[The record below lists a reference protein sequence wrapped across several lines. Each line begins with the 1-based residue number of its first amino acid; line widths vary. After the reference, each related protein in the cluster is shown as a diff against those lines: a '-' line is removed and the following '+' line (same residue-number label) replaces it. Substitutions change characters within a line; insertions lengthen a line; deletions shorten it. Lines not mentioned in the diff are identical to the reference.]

1 MIFIKKKN
9 YIKNIFYII
18 LIVVIILII
27 LYKISKY
34 TYENFNNLEEENI
47 LLNIPKEHIKTINIT
62 ENNKPNEIPLNLFMC
77 WKTKNLPPSM
87 NKLVNKIIEENPDFK
102 IYIFD
107 DGDCRNMIEKY
118 FIQDVVDAFDNLVP
132 GAYKADL
139 WRYCV
144 LYLYGG
150 IYQDIKYEPVN
161 GFKYKELVDKEYF
174 VKDRKIGGEGIYN
187 ALMVCKKNN
196 TILEKAIKSIV
207 KNVKNKYYGTNPL
220 SPTGPLLLK
229 LFFSQSDI
237 DKLVMKFNED
247 SIFYNEKKIL
257 LTYNAYR
264 DEQKKYGTP
273 HYNDLWHTKKIY
285 NK

>member
-1 MIFIKKKN
+1 
-9 YIKNIFYII
+9 
-18 LIVVIILII
+18 
-27 LYKISKY
+27 
-34 TYENFNNLEEENI
+34 
-47 LLNIPKEHIKTINIT
+47 
-62 ENNKPNEIPLNLFMC
+62 
-77 WKTKNLPPSM
+77 
-87 NKLVNKIIEENPDFK
+87 
-102 IYIFD
+102 
-107 DGDCRNMIEKY
+107 
-118 FIQDVVDAFDNLVP
+118 
-132 GAYKADL
+132 
-139 WRYCV
+139 
-144 LYLYGG
+144 
-150 IYQDIKYEPVN
+150 
-161 GFKYKELVDKEYF
+161 
-174 VKDRKIGGEGIYN
+174 
-187 ALMVCKKNN
+187 MVCKKNN